1 MVYPAVIFSGCM
13 KIRFAVLFCLLF
25 TGQACFPAWLWSDP
39 LPQGNGISSA
49 LRLANGVVVAVG
61 SHGTIIRLAPGG
73 SWTSSSALANGEDLT
88 SLVQSTDRL
97 FASGPSAGLWQSLD
111 DGQTWTQADPNFSV
125 RQLFWLGDRLVGLR
139 GLSVRI
145 SAPGGAGETV
155 DLRSR
160 GITSYRSVAFGSGRI
175 VIVGDG
181 GLVARSSDGREWEIT
196 RPAGSDVVF
205 YSVAAGESGF
215 LLAGVKLT
223 GNAASFE
230 PVMLESVDGHV
241 WTTTTPPTGAPF
253 AYALLPSPGG
263 WFFQNS
269 GDGRLFRRIGS
280 GPWLSLSG
288 SLGPFAAAASVRSSN
303 LRNTA
308 LLFDTR
314 GLIAEVDEGSS
325 AALVDLPL
333 RPEGVLYIPRFAVA
347 ALDSL
352 AVAVDRNTPS
362 ARENVVLQT
371 LDGTNWN
378 RVVPPAV
385 SSLSALF
392 ASSGSIVGYSSGDV
406 STAAGFY
413 RATLSTNGLSWSR
426 IAEAIDPESGGDIF
440 SGPVVSMAANASENV
455 ILALCRRQTYDL
467 GGRFTATRSLYRS
480 ENWASW
486 TPVALPDL
494 QEKQPP
500 FEEVAESVQWDGQQF
515 ILLVHP
521 GRIFVSSDGKS
532 WQQLPSLP
540 DDSPARLREYGSSP
554 TPPAGNI
561 AVSVASD
568 GSALVVR
575 AAKLSAAGDSFLAR
589 SANGREIF
597 YFYRNGR
604 WWPQSVGTEA
614 LPSQRTIIWDGTQ
627 FVASGGRQILT
638 SADGRSWLGQP
649 APASLSSLVWSGS
662 KFFGFTDS
670 FGILSHDGRLAPG
683 QPMPPFGLEPG
694 SRSLGGDGGSYELQ
708 LALPAGT
715 AWKIEGKPSWLSLSP
730 SQGTGPA
737 TVSVTAAANRS
748 ASARGAVL
756 SIGGLVHY
764 LHQSGKRPPPQLHAS
779 SLGAALVLPFAGQW
793 QLAGDPRAI
802 IMSRTSGGGAVR
814 VRIAPNPSPDARTIA
829 LDVNGTI
836 YNIVQEGTP
845 VSLGR
850 EGSYDGLIGF
860 VPEGVAP
867 DPGSLQTFDG
877 TARIQVT
884 RPRGANAQ
892 GSYTARIS
900 LHDGQRTQ
908 VFAVSGTIDEQGRL
922 LGGPWK
928 SSGSAPRQLLFDDLR
943 VVSAGGWSPRIVG
956 SVKFADQPQAP
967 YAVVAGKQVFDAKTR
982 PLSSEYTGRFTA
994 FLGSFAIADVSAD
1007 LGVGRATITSR
1018 GTARVAATMAD
1029 GSKVT
1034 ASASVWG
1041 GFGPDLLIPYGVS
1054 FARGKSFAA
1063 GFFAADATNDQSDW
1077 QGLGAWNGR
1086 QDPFMNVHLCRY
1098 SSPPF
1103 SWLGEGAFSLQA
1115 GTEGFTGIAR
1125 LNRSGNITVKP
1136 EPVEDLPLPQ
1146 VSLRF
1151 DARSGLVTGS
1161 AQRRGAPPMRLLG
1174 AINPK
1179 AYALHGDRGAVSG
1192 LVLGSRRG
1200 SFGVVPVA
1208 EQTIVEP

>member
-1 MVYPAVIFSGCM
+1 M

-25 TGQACFPAWLWSDP
+25 TRQACFPAWLWSDP

-61 SHGTIIRLAPGG
+61 SHGTIMRLAPGA
-73 SWTSSSALANGEDLT
+73 SWTSLSALANGEDLT
-88 SLVQSTDRL
+88 SLVQSSDRL

-111 DGQTWTQADPNFSV
+111 DGQTWTQADPDFSV

-139 GLSVRI
+139 GLSVLI
-145 SAPGGAGETV
+145 STPGGAGETV

-160 GITSYRSVAFGSGRI
+160 GITSYRSVAFGAGRI
-175 VIVGDG
+175 VLVGDG

-223 GNAASFE
+223 GNGANFE
-230 PVMLESVDGHV
+230 PIMLESVDSYV

-280 GPWLSLSG
+280 GPWSSLSG
-288 SLGPFAAAASVRSSN
+288 SLGPFAAAASARSSD

-325 AALVDLPL
+325 AALVDVPL

-362 ARENVVLQT
+362 TRENVVLQT

-392 ASSGSIVGYSSGDV
+392 DSSDSIVGYSSGDV

-413 RATLSTNGLSWSR
+413 RATLSTNGLSWSP
-426 IAEAIDPESGGDIF
+426 IAEAVDAQSGGDVF

-455 ILALCRRQTYDL
+455 ILALCRRQSYDI

-494 QEKQPP
+494 QEKQPA
-500 FEEVAESVQWDGQQF
+500 FEEAAESVQWDGQRF

-532 WQQLPSLP
+532 WKQLPSLP
-540 DDSPARLREYGSSP
+540 DDLPARLREYGSSP

-575 AAKLSAAGDSFLAR
+575 SAKLSTAGDSFLTR

-597 YFYRNGR
+597 YLYQNGR
-604 WWPQSVGTEA
+604 WLPQSVGTEA
-614 LPSQRTIIWDGTQ
+614 LPSQRKIIWDGTQ

-649 APASLSSLVWSGS
+649 APANLSSLVWSGS
-662 KFFGFTDS
+662 RFFGFTDS

-694 SRSLGGDGGSYELQ
+694 ARSLGADSGSYELQ

-730 SQGTGPA
+730 AQGTGPA
-737 TVSVTAAANRS
+737 TVAVSYSANRS
-748 ASARGAVL
+748 SSARGAVL
-756 SIGGLVHY
+756 SVGGLVHY
-764 LHQSGKRPPPQLHAS
+764 VHQSGQKPAPLLRAS
-779 SLGAALVLPFAGQW
+779 ALGSVIEVPFAGQW
-793 QLAGDPRAI
+793 QLAGDPRVV
-802 IMSRTSGGGAVR
+802 STPRTFGTGKVR
-814 VRIAPNPSPDARTIA
+814 VRIAANPSTTERTVA
-829 LDVNGTI
+829 LDINGI
-836 YNIVQEGTP
+836 VYNVVQEGTAP
-845 VSLGR
+845 TLGR
-850 EGSYDGLIGF
+850 EGRYDALIGS
-860 VPEGVAP
+860 VPEGTTARP
-867 DPGSLQTFDG
+867 ENMQTFDG
-877 TARIQVT
+877 TATIQLT
-884 RPRGANAQ
+884 RQRGAASH
-892 GSYTARIS
+892 GTFSASFR
-900 LHDGQRTQ
+900 LHDGQTTHAFQ
-908 VFAVSGTIDEQGRL
+908 GSGVLDEQGRL
-922 LGGPWK
+922 VGGPWK
-928 SSGSAPRQLLFDDLR
+928 SSAKTPRQLILDGLR
-943 VVSAGGWSPRIVG
+943 VDSGDGWSPHIVG
-956 SVKFADQPQAP
+956 NVKFADQPRNS
-967 YAVVAGKQVFDAKTR
+967 YALVAGKQVFDANAR
-982 PLSSEYTGRFTA
+982 PLSPEYTGRFTA
-994 FLGSFAIADVSAD
+994 FLGSFGTVDVSAD
-1007 LGVGRATITSR
+1007 LGVGSATITSR
-1018 GTARVAATMAD
+1018 GTARLAVTMAD

-1041 GFGPDLLIPYGVS
+1041 GFGPDLLVPYGAS

-1063 GFFAADATNDQSDW
+1063 GFFTADATNDQSDW
-1077 QGLGAWNGR
+1077 QGLGAWNGLSE
-1086 QDPFMNVHLCRY
+1086 PFMTINLSRY
-1098 SSPPF
+1098 SAPPF
-1103 SWLGEGAFSLQA
+1103 SWVGEAAFSLQA
-1115 GTEGFTGIAR
+1115 GNEGFTGVAR
-1125 LNRSGNITVKP
+1125 LGRAGRISVRP
-1136 EPVEDLPLPQ
+1136 EPVEGLPLPQ
-1146 VSLRF
+1146 VSLEF
-1151 DARSGLVTGS
+1151 NARSGVVTGS
-1161 AQRRGAPPMRLLG
+1161 ARRSGVPPMRLLG

-1179 AYALHGDRGAVSG
+1179 AYALHGDRGLVKG